1 MVLAIVLLL
10 LGSLAI
16 GLGFGEWFFR
26 LFLKAMPTGSSSTFN
41 EGAAHIAFL
50 AYGALAGVII
60 FVWATFAASVARL
73 SEGGPPS
80 PPAPPVS

>member
-10 LGSLAI
+10 LGSLAL

-26 LFLKAMPTGSSSTFN
+26 LFLKAMPVGSSSTFN
-41 EGAAHIAFL
+41 EGAAHVAFL

-73 SEGGPPS
+73 SKRPPS
-80 PPAPPVS
+80 PPVA